1 MADTANGVCG
11 HCVAPHVARVL
22 RFVAESVIHLSLLV
36 EQRIAIDWVVLMKHM
51 NATRENAQKVRMKL
65 ISSFNS

>member
-11 HCVAPHVARVL
+11 HCVAPHVAPVL

-51 NATRENAQKVRMKL
+51 NATRENAHKVRIKL

>member
-11 HCVAPHVARVL
+11 HCVAPHVVRAL
-22 RFVAESVIHLSLLV
+22 RLVAESVIHLSLLV